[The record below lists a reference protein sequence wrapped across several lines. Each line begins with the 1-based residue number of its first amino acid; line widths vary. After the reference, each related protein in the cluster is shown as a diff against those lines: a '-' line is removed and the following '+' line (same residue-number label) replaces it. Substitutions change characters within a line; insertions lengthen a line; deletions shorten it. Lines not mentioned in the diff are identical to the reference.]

1 MAQLEKDGKRLS
13 VSGAMTVDSVKALLA
28 ASAPMIAA
36 GDLEVDLGRVDDVDS
51 AALGLVFEWLRQAHA
66 RNASLVFVNLPA
78 NLASLATLYGVLDL
92 IPHHS
97 H

>member
-1 MAQLEKDGKRLS
+1 MAQLVKDGKRLS
-13 VSGAMTVDSVKALLA
+13 VSGAITMDSVPSLLA
-28 ASAPMIAA
+28 EGAVLFVP
-36 GDLEVDLGRVDDVDS
+36 GDLEIDLGRVDEADS

>member
-13 VSGAMTVDSVKALLA
+13 VSGAMTVDSVEALLA
-28 ASAPMIAA
+28 ESAPMIAA

>member
-13 VSGAMTVDSVKALLA
+13 VSGAMTVDSVKELLA
-28 ASAPMIAA
+28 ESAPMIAT
-36 GDLEVDLGRVDDVDS
+36 GDLEVDLRRVDDVDS